1 MFPRQRLCLKAQ
13 TGSNLKAPSTDMGV
27 NEHCI
32 PRTTT
37 LFILSWEY
45 QNYINMDNNYINMDN
60 LKSRQNVDYF
70 FRRVFLVS
78 QSFQP
83 QTSQEPGPT

>member
-13 TGSNLKAPSTDMGV
+13 TGSNLKARSNNMGV

-45 QNYINMDNNYINMDN
+45 QNYISMDN